1 MGRYAYHGQEVLK
14 RDGKLVGFNAGYGF
28 YSEHEHGYT
37 GEEQIKS
44 KKIIDKN
51 KNHPFNGEIVENPQA
66 INLMEFSDGSVWLTN
81 DGWNYA
87 SLMRKT
93 EEERHE
99 IMDRYINND
108 DRKRNEEF
116 MSKFGANM
124 DSPEVIAL
132 WYAGFNGGGN
142 FDLISTNEQSSEL
155 IRTLY
160 AEMQRGNVAISSD
173 YSFMFKDRGLSF
185 VLLDQLTQE
194 DLMNKQLVDH
204 RDEMAGQFQKEYR
217 EYLQQEGLDE
227 SVCIGKGGK
236 YPAEIWNV
244 QISDLET
251 NIKRRIVPKFY
262 LEILDTSKGREDL
275 DALCMHKLCR
285 LTGDEI
291 KALVPVVQS
300 AEYAEYAKS
309 HSQEEVETYLVEELA
324 LYRERQTI
332 EDLRYLA
339 DKESLGK
346 IASEQRTETV
356 EKSSSSLKDKIG
368 KWLHPDRENDKDKS
382 EEKGE

>member
-66 INLMEFSDGSVWLTN
+66 INLMEFRDGSVWLTN

-116 MSKFGANM
+116 MPKFGANM

-204 RDEMAGQFQKEYR
+204 RDEMAGQFQKEHR

-236 YPAEIWNV
+236 YPAEFWNV

-251 NIKRRIVPKFY
+251 NIKRRNC
-262 LEILDTSKGREDL
+262 T
-275 DALCMHKLCR
+275 
-285 LTGDEI
+285 
-291 KALVPVVQS
+291 
-300 AEYAEYAKS
+300 
-309 HSQEEVETYLVEELA
+309 
-324 LYRERQTI
+324 
-332 EDLRYLA
+332 
-339 DKESLGK
+339 
-346 IASEQRTETV
+346 
-356 EKSSSSLKDKIG
+356 
-368 KWLHPDRENDKDKS
+368 
-382 EEKGE
+382 

>member
-37 GEEQIKS
+37 GEEQMKS

-116 MSKFGANM
+116 MSKLGTNM
-124 DSPEVIAL
+124 DSPEVVAL
-132 WYAGFNGGGN
+132 WYGGFNGGGN

-160 AEMQRGNVAISSD
+160 AAISND

-204 RDEMAGQFQKEYR
+204 RDEMARQFQKEYK

-236 YPAEIWNV
+236 YPAEFWNV

-251 NIKRRIVPKFY
+251 NIKRRNC
-262 LEILDTSKGREDL
+262 T
-275 DALCMHKLCR
+275 
-285 LTGDEI
+285 
-291 KALVPVVQS
+291 
-300 AEYAEYAKS
+300 
-309 HSQEEVETYLVEELA
+309 
-324 LYRERQTI
+324 
-332 EDLRYLA
+332 
-339 DKESLGK
+339 
-346 IASEQRTETV
+346 
-356 EKSSSSLKDKIG
+356 
-368 KWLHPDRENDKDKS
+368 
-382 EEKGE
+382 

>member
-1 MGRYAYHGQEVLK
+1 MGRYAYNGQEVLE

-66 INLMEFSDGSVWLTN
+66 INLMELSDGSVWLTN

-116 MSKFGANM
+116 MSKLGANV
-124 DSPEVIAL
+124 DSPEVVAL
-132 WYAGFNGGGN
+132 WDAGFNGGGN

-155 IRTLY
+155 IKALY
-160 AEMQRGNVAISSD
+160 TEMQKGNVAISSD

-194 DLMNKQLVDH
+194 DLMNKKLVDH
-204 RDEMAGQFQKEYR
+204 RDELGKKFQEEYR
-217 EYLQQEGLDE
+217 EYLEVEGLGE
-227 SVCIGKGGK
+227 FEEK
-236 YPAEIWNV
+236 YPLGFWNL
-244 QISDLET
+244 QITGLNQTDKGISPE
-251 NIKRRIVPKFY
+251 FY
-262 LEILDTSKGREDL
+262 LELYHINHGDWDNNSCLFNVTHRMS
-275 DALCMHKLCR
+275 
-285 LTGDEI
+285 GDEI
-291 KALVPVVQS
+291 KFLVPI
-300 AEYAEYAKS
+300 AKS
-309 HSQEEVETYLVEELA
+309 KEFEEFANSHSKED
-324 LYRERQTI
+324 I
-332 EDLRYLA
+332 EAYINEQLEQYH
-339 DKESLGK
+339 EQQK
-346 IASEQRTETV
+346 IAEEQGYQVSEDSLTAIATEQRTETV
-356 EKSSSSLKDKIG
+356 EKRKLSIKAKINN
-368 KWLHPDRENDKDKS
+368 WLHPDKEKTT

>member
-28 YSEHEHGYT
+28 YAEHESSYT
-37 GEEQIKS
+37 GTEQMKS

-51 KNHPFNGEIVENPQA
+51 KNHPFNGEIVENPQS
-66 INLMEFSDGSVWLTN
+66 INLMEFSDGKVWLTN
-81 DGWNYA
+81 DEWNYA
-87 SLMRKT
+87 ILMRKT

-116 MSKFGANM
+116 MSKLGANV
-124 DSPEVIAL
+124 DSPEVVAL

-155 IRTLY
+155 IKTLY
-160 AEMQRGNVAISSD
+160 AEMQKGNVAISSD

-204 RDEMAGQFQKEYR
+204 RDEMARQFQKEYR
-217 EYLQQEGLDE
+217 EYLQKEGLDE
-227 SVCIGKGGK
+227 SVCIGQGGK
-236 YPAEIWNV
+236 YPAEFWNV

-251 NIKRRIVPKFY
+251 NIKRRNN
-262 LEILDTSKGREDL
+262 T
-275 DALCMHKLCR
+275 
-285 LTGDEI
+285 
-291 KALVPVVQS
+291 
-300 AEYAEYAKS
+300 
-309 HSQEEVETYLVEELA
+309 
-324 LYRERQTI
+324 
-332 EDLRYLA
+332 
-339 DKESLGK
+339 
-346 IASEQRTETV
+346 
-356 EKSSSSLKDKIG
+356 
-368 KWLHPDRENDKDKS
+368 
-382 EEKGE
+382 

>member
-28 YSEHEHGYT
+28 YAEHESGYT
-37 GEEQIKS
+37 GEEQMKS

-51 KNHPFNGEIVENPQA
+51 KNHPFNGEIVENPQS

-116 MSKFGANM
+116 MSKIGANM
-124 DSPEVIAL
+124 DSPEVVAL

-155 IRTLY
+155 IKTLY
-160 AEMQRGNVAISSD
+160 AEMQKGNVAISSD
-173 YSFMFKDRGLSF
+173 YR
-185 VLLDQLTQE
+185 
-194 DLMNKQLVDH
+194 LMNKQLVDH
-204 RDEMAGQFQKEYR
+204 RDEMARQFQKEYR
-217 EYLQQEGLDE
+217 EYLQKEGVDE

-236 YPAEIWNV
+236 YPAEFWNV

-251 NIKRRIVPKFY
+251 NIKRRNC
-262 LEILDTSKGREDL
+262 T
-275 DALCMHKLCR
+275 
-285 LTGDEI
+285 
-291 KALVPVVQS
+291 
-300 AEYAEYAKS
+300 
-309 HSQEEVETYLVEELA
+309 
-324 LYRERQTI
+324 
-332 EDLRYLA
+332 
-339 DKESLGK
+339 
-346 IASEQRTETV
+346 
-356 EKSSSSLKDKIG
+356 
-368 KWLHPDRENDKDKS
+368 
-382 EEKGE
+382 

>member
-1 MGRYAYHGQEVLK
+1 
-14 RDGKLVGFNAGYGF
+14 
-28 YSEHEHGYT
+28 
-37 GEEQIKS
+37 
-44 KKIIDKN
+44 
-51 KNHPFNGEIVENPQA
+51 
-66 INLMEFSDGSVWLTN
+66 MEFSDGSVWLTN

-108 DRKRNEEF
+108 DRKRTEKF
-116 MSKFGANM
+116 MSKIGANM

-204 RDEMAGQFQKEYR
+204 RDEMARQFQKEYR
-217 EYLQQEGLDE
+217 EYLQKEGLDE
-227 SVCIGKGGK
+227 SVVIGKGGK
-236 YPAEIWNV
+236 YPAEFWNV
-244 QISDLET
+244 QIHDLKT
-251 NIKRRIVPKFY
+251 DFKRRCN
-262 LEILDTSKGREDL
+262 
-275 DALCMHKLCR
+275 A
-285 LTGDEI
+285 
-291 KALVPVVQS
+291 
-300 AEYAEYAKS
+300 
-309 HSQEEVETYLVEELA
+309 
-324 LYRERQTI
+324 
-332 EDLRYLA
+332 
-339 DKESLGK
+339 
-346 IASEQRTETV
+346 
-356 EKSSSSLKDKIG
+356 
-368 KWLHPDRENDKDKS
+368 
-382 EEKGE
+382 

>member
-28 YSEHEHGYT
+28 YAEHESGYT
-37 GEEQIKS
+37 GEEQMKP
-44 KKIIDKN
+44 KRIINRDKN
-51 KNHPFNGEIVENPQA
+51 KNHPFNGEIVENPKA
-66 INLMEFSDGSVWLTN
+66 IHLMEFSDGGVWLTN
-81 DGWNYA
+81 DGLNYA

-99 IMDRYINND
+99 IMDRYINNT
-108 DRKRNEEF
+108 DRKRNEEI
-116 MSKFGANM
+116 MAKLGANI
-124 DSPEVIAL
+124 DSPEVVAL

-155 IRTLY
+155 IKTLY
-160 AEMQRGNVAISSD
+160 AEMQKGNVAISSD

-204 RDEMAGQFQKEYR
+204 RDEMARQFQKEYR

-236 YPAEIWNV
+236 YPAEFWNV

-251 NIKRRIVPKFY
+251 NIKRRNS
-262 LEILDTSKGREDL
+262 T
-275 DALCMHKLCR
+275 
-285 LTGDEI
+285 
-291 KALVPVVQS
+291 
-300 AEYAEYAKS
+300 
-309 HSQEEVETYLVEELA
+309 
-324 LYRERQTI
+324 
-332 EDLRYLA
+332 
-339 DKESLGK
+339 
-346 IASEQRTETV
+346 
-356 EKSSSSLKDKIG
+356 
-368 KWLHPDRENDKDKS
+368 
-382 EEKGE
+382 